1 MKKWAFAI
9 TVAFFAIVSVAAGAV
24 ALTDEDGGGDGAR
37 VAREADDG
45 GESGGD
51 GSAADC
57 ANPPC
62 EDVVDGG
69 AAGICLEGAVDCDD
83 TPDEAPPAD
92 GVCIQIFPT
101 PPECTDP
108 DAPVS
113 NEPPTSGDGIDP
125 NECSL
130 VHNIEACEKN
140 AVAIATEDLANRL
153 GSADG
158 ITLKGVGFVEW
169 PDACLGIEQPDV
181 ACAEVITPGYRVLL
195 EANGQLYDYHT
206 DTGSRAVLVE

>member
-9 TVAFFAIVSVAAGAV
+9 TVAFFAIVSVGAGAV
-24 ALTDEDGGGDGAR
+24 ALTDDDGGSGQRLAR
-37 VAREADDG
+37 DADDR

-62 EDVVDGG
+62 EDVGDGG
-69 AAGICLEGAVDCDD
+69 LAICLEGAVDCND
-83 TPDEAPPAD
+83 TPDQEPPTD
-92 GVCIQIFPT
+92 DVCIQIFPT
-101 PPECTDP
+101 PPECADP

-125 NECSL
+125 NECNF
-130 VHNIEACEKN
+130 VHNIRACEKN
-140 AVAIATEDLANRL
+140 AVALATEDLAGRL

-158 ITLKGVGFVEW
+158 ITLNGAGFVEW
-169 PDACLGIEQPDV
+169 PDACLGVSQPDV

-195 EANGQLYDYHT
+195 EANGLLYEYHT